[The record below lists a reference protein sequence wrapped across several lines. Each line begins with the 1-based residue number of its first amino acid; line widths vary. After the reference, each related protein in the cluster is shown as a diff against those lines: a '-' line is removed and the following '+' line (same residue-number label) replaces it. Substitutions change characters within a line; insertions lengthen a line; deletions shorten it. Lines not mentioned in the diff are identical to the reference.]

1 MFKYLLFQLLPCK
14 LGGLQILTVLGQHFS
29 LFLLIS
35 MTMFML
41 EIIAL
46 RYAFSEN
53 HENMYSM

>member
-14 LGGLQILTVLGQHFS
+14 LGGLQILTVLG
-29 LFLLIS
+29 FLLIS

-53 HENMYSM
+53 HENMYRI